1 MNEQA
6 PTRIYEKDKPTFER
20 LRAMTMTQLL
30 EQPVTVLPLA
40 VRALAYCE
48 KRNLFTIGQL
58 AMAKK
63 SEMLKAANM
72 GRKTVAHVSAY
83 LSEIGLGLDGKLS
96 ASVPAPIPPAWVR
109 GAKAMRVAIMAELA
123 ILNVSHEVVAVI
135 GKLPVPTPGEA

>member
-63 SEMLKAANM
+63 SEMMKAANM

-109 GAKAMRVAIMAELA
+109 GAKAMRLAIMAEL
-123 ILNVSHEVVAVI
+123 ILHHVAHEIVTAVGRMPI
-135 GKLPVPTPGEA
+135 PSPEDA